1 MNLRDDWKTK
11 IFLIGG
17 VAGLVTGL
25 LSAFIFIQQAERRNR
40 QPEVSASEGVKIG
53 LNVLTLLRAISDIAN
68 R

>member
-1 MNLRDDWKTK
+1 MDLQNNWKTR
-11 IFLIGG
+11 IFVIGG
-17 VAGLVTGL
+17 IAGLVTGL
-25 LSAFIFIQQAERRNR
+25 VSAFIFIQQAERRHA